1 MDADEIKNSITN
13 KKHDRDLT
21 SPLSFV
27 SSNSPHSNAN
37 KMSEGDDD
45 EEVCKI
51 NEKRPRSS
59 RSPLS
64 IKPSTVS
71 CPNDDEINKNKCDE
85 NLPAISNKQNQNNDA
100 HENEN
105 KENHQEKNVETN
117 EHLNG
122 DIKSS
127 KSISHN
133 DVVLH
138 IKEEVNLNEIS
149 NEKSVDQM
157 IVQPNIPVIS
167 KDSIENVNSILM
179 EIKVENSEPEI
190 KDVVVFP
197 IGKIIS
203 LF

>member
-1 MDADEIKNSITN
+1 MDEFINSINN

-27 SSNSPHSNAN
+27 SSNSPQSNGN
-37 KMSEGDDD
+37 KMSDGDDD

-64 IKPSTVS
+64 IRPSTVS
-71 CPNDDEINKNKCDE
+71 CPNDDEISKNKLEE
-85 NLPAISNKQNQNNDA
+85 NLAAINKQNQNNDA

-105 KENHQEKNVETN
+105 KENHQEKDVETKP
-117 EHLNG
+117 HLND
-122 DIKSS
+122 DIKSL
-127 KSISHN
+127 KIISHH

-149 NEKSVDQM
+149 NEKSVDQ
-157 IVQPNIPVIS
+157 IIAQPNIPVIS
-167 KDSIENVNSILM
+167 NDSIENVNSILM
-179 EIKVENSEPEI
+179 EIKVENGEPEI

-197 IGKIIS
+197 IGKIIIQQ
-203 LF
+203 